1 LEAGSMDMVDTK
13 AVVLADIRLAVPFA
27 AVDTVVAEAEALA
40 AEAATNTIHISSSF
54 YARDT

>member
-1 LEAGSMDMVDTK
+1 MDMVDTK